1 MATGNFYG
9 KSPLLNANLIFATI
23 YNMII
28 SQRVF
33 SDNIKGTYGTLVDK
47 FRTDGTLYGDTKLF
61 YATDC
66 LESSAWT
73 GDSEAA
79 NLLALNRPADPKV
92 QYVTISEYRKIWI
105 TVDNYLSKQAFSN
118 EGAFSS
124 FNSVMLGWMGETKR
138 IYDSRLI
145 NVFVGN
151 TTSAATK
158 GTISIN
164 LDDASSGDPLY
175 GLTGEEK
182 NRVEASI
189 IAKDIADLLV
199 DLKDTT
205 RDYND
210 YGFIRSYNT
219 DDLMFVWNSSW
230 VNKIKKIDLPTIFH
244 KDGLMEKMDEYIL
257 PAKYFGRAV
266 AASDK
271 GSGKVINASNE
282 YDPTKGTIRSKVEKT
297 VTVSGT
303 DYHLFP
309 ADELPSGATVGS
321 SQQFAD
327 AEVYIVDDSIMCKAI
342 HKDAVPFM
350 SAFTTN
356 TVWWNPRSLTEN
368 HYLIWGY
375 SEPCYLYNYPFLTIK
390 KK

>member
-9 KSPLLNANLIFATI
+9 KSPLLNANEIFTTI

-47 FRTDGTLYGDTKLF
+47 FRVDGTLYGDTKLF

-66 LESSAWT
+66 LESSPWT

-79 NLLALNRPADPKV
+79 NLLALNRPDDPKV
-92 QYVTISEYRKIWI
+92 QYVTIDQFRKIWTTI
-105 TVDNYLSKQAFSN
+105 DNYLSKRAWST

-151 TTSAATK
+151 TTSNATK
-158 GTISIN
+158 GTITIN
-164 LDDASSGDPLY
+164 LDEAASGDPLY
-175 GLTGEEK
+175 ELTGEEK

-189 IAKDIADLLV
+189 IARDIADLVV

-210 YGFIRSYNT
+210 YGFIRSYAS
-219 DDLMFVWNSSW
+219 DDLMFVWNSAW

-271 GSGKVINASNE
+271 GSGKVINGSNE

-309 ADELPSGATVGS
+309 GDELPASATVGT
-321 SQQFAD
+321 SQQFTD
-327 AEVYIVDDSIMCKAI
+327 AEVYIVDSSIMCKAI

-356 TVWWNPRSLTEN
+356 TVWWNPRALNEN

>member
-9 KSPLLNANLIFATI
+9 KSPLLNANEIFTTI

-47 FRTDGTLYGDTKLF
+47 FRVDGTMYGDTKLY

-66 LESSAWT
+66 LESSPWT

-79 NLLALNRPADPKV
+79 NLLALNRPDDPKV
-92 QYVTISEYRKIWI
+92 QYVTIDQFRKIWTTI
-105 TVDNYLSKQAFSN
+105 DNYLTKRAWST

-151 TTSAATK
+151 TTSNATK
-158 GTISIN
+158 GTITIN
-164 LDDASSGDPLY
+164 LDEASSGDPLY

-189 IAKDIADLLV
+189 IARDIADLLV

-210 YGFIRSYNT
+210 YKFIRSYAT
-219 DDLMFVWNSSW
+219 DDLMFVWNSAW

-244 KDGLMEKMDEYIL
+244 KDGLMEKMDEYVL

-271 GSGKVINASNE
+271 GSGKVINGSNE

-309 ADELPSGATVGS
+309 GDELPASATVGT
-321 SQQFAD
+321 SQQFTD
-327 AEVYIVDDSIMCKAI
+327 AEVYIVDSTIMCKAI
-342 HKDAVPFM
+342 HKNAVPFM

-356 TVWWNPRSLTEN
+356 TVWWNPRALNEN